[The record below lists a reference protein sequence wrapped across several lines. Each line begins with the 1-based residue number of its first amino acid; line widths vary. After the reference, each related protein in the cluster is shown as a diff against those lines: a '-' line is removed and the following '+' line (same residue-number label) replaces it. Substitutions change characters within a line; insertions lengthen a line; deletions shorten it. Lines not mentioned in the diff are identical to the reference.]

1 VTTARHFLHRLLQ
14 LGAWAVLAAIVP
26 PSAHAAPSL
35 RQVTSVL
42 TIPVPASA
50 VDPATGLATVTVPS
64 GIQLQ
69 VSSTKSWTMQVR
81 ATSATFTY
89 VTAPGTGTP
98 KSVAELQLRPAG
110 GGTAAPVSTSYRL
123 ITSDAKTKGWG
134 NYAYDVILQVTSA
147 DAGGVYSVTLQ
158 FNAY

>member
-1 VTTARHFLHRLLQ
+1 MQV
-14 LGAWAVLAAIVP
+14 GAWAALAAFVAP
-26 PSAHAAPSL
+26 PATAAPNL
-35 RQVTSVL
+35 RQGTTVL
-42 TIPVPASA
+42 NIPVPASA

-69 VSSTKSWTMQVR
+69 VNSSKNWTMQVR